1 MTNEYFSLAKVW
13 RIIGNTLGKAS
24 LGSDLEDL
32 KDQAKKS
39 VLCSEVS
46 VG

>member
-1 MTNEYFSLAKVW
+1 MTNEYLSLAKVW
-13 RIIGNTLGKAS
+13 RITGNTFGKVS

-39 VLCSEVS
+39 TSF
-46 VG
+46 